1 MLLDMEKELNKQKNE
16 EKKFDDDENTDNHIE
31 KEFHELSREER
42 LQELTNLN
50 ESSSKDWKGLKSLTG
65 ANASGWKFED
75 SFYGNFNVGRRPSMD
90 TAWGRRV
97 YDQVSTW
104 YVCTGNTTEV
114 KISIFSQYTIVNTYL
129 K

>member
-1 MLLDMEKELNKQKNE
+1 MLLDMEKELTKQKNE
-16 EKKFDDDENTDNHIE
+16 ETKVNNDDKDENTDTDDNHIE

-97 YDQVSTW
+97 YDQVSLLVHK
-104 YVCTGNTTEV
+104 YRG
-114 KISIFSQYTIVNTYL
+114 
-129 K
+129 